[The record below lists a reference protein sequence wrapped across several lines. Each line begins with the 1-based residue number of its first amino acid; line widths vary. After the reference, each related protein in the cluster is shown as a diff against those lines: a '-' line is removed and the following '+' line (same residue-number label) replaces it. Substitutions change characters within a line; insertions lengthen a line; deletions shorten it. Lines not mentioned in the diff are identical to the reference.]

1 MNVDTRR
8 IQKKTRRIFA
18 VMLAFTAVLC
28 LSACGEEPVEAAP
41 SESTVMLPAEAEAG
55 TDAEAG
61 ETQGSPPNRE
71 PVSADPLEKE
81 EPALD
86 GQNVEPANQTEKPA
100 PTPKASQESAKPSSQ
115 KSQKPAK
122 TTPKKPQ
129 ASAASADT
137 NKQTADLPVSTPP
150 GESEKAAPACTL
162 SISCATA
169 LDHPDLCAQAVLALL
184 PPDGWLL
191 KETTVPI
198 EAGDSVFDILLRTCR
213 EKGIPMEYTDT
224 PLYDS
229 AYIEGIGGLYEFDV
243 GELSGWTYSV
253 NGSFPNY
260 GCSLYP
266 LEEGDAVF
274 WVYTCDLGR
283 DVGGDNASGR

>member
-1 MNVDTRR
+1 M
-8 IQKKTRRIFA
+8 I
-18 VMLAFTAVLC
+18 LAFTAVLC
-28 LSACGEEPVEAAP
+28 LSACGEEPVEEAP
-41 SESTVMLPAEAEAG
+41 TESTVMLPAEAEAG
-55 TDAEAG
+55 TDIEAG
-61 ETQGSPPNRE
+61 KTQESPPNTE
-71 PVSADPLEKE
+71 LVSTDPLEKE
-81 EPALD
+81 VPALD
-86 GQNVEPANQTEKPA
+86 GQNVESANQTEKLA
-100 PTPKASQESAKPSSQ
+100 PTPKTSQEAVKPTSQ
-115 KSQKPAK
+115 
-122 TTPKKPQ
+122 KPQ
-129 ASAASADT
+129 ASVASADT
-137 NKQTADLPVSTPP
+137 NKQTADLPVSTSP

-169 LDHPDLCAQAVLALL
+169 LDHPNLCAPEVRALL
-184 PPDGWLL
+184 PADGWLL

-198 EAGDSVFDILLRTCR
+198 KEGDSVFDVLLRTCR